1 MKSFDPAPH
10 EFWANLLFDQ
20 HDLDPFFAL
29 DRTVKDHDGSGLE
42 AFHDDGEQWRAR
54 LSYQES
60 NIVNPGDE
68 TPHGTPFSL
77 ETIREYRLKV
87 ERHPDEDPVGEQS
100 FTAHIAPRWQGMEG
114 EKDDGTTTEIS
125 VPEGFR
131 EGINVRLN
139 GSNIGF
145 RRYHLL
151 LTKAFA
157 VFGIDTRYVRDPH
170 PFSNIQDAELYGRL
184 DRDLSGPVH
193 ARDGPI
199 AQMGHLLEGDR
210 RGYRKVVQNDDD
222 NHDRNLPG
230 FYHTVTLDPRR
241 VREAFPSH
249 SMAKEIK
256 HYYAKEALS
265 MPDDHPLRHP
275 KVGVSL
281 QSSRMDETVYWD
293 DLETLEHELE
303 QTLVSVL
310 ADAGI
315 DVAPEHGN
323 GPFVEDAYFEVEI
336 SADGPDPVTLDLTE
350 LKQEQEHIVV
360 RHLADGFSPCQEEA
374 LETLVSDGGE
384 ISPNDIAQENGR
396 HVESV
401 RRALRD
407 LDELVDRGYSKV
419 ELRSEYVADL
429 VSTAVNEARESVGR
443 ALEATAKAERAAER
457 GLDETMSAF
466 VAWASRHGVDVK
478 DARDARLRLRFG
490 DLPDSQLR
498 RAVKNGY
505 ELWLEAGMP
514 AERYRSARLDLGEGG
529 FAEAW
534 RYLR

>member
-1 MKSFDPAPH
+1 MKSIDPAPH
-10 EFWANLLFDQ
+10 EFWANLLFDE
-20 HDLDPFFAL
+20 HELDPFFAL

-42 AFHDDGEQWRAR
+42 AFTDDGERWRAR

-60 NIVNPGDE
+60 NIVNPGSE
-68 TPHGTPFSL
+68 TQQGTRFDL

-87 ERHPDEDPVGEQS
+87 ERHPEEDPTGQQS
-100 FTAHIAPRWQGMEG
+100 FTAHIAPRWDGMKG
-114 EKDDGTTTEIS
+114 ERNDGTTTEIS
-125 VPEGFR
+125 VPDGF
-131 EGINVRLN
+131 EGINARMK
-139 GSNIGF
+139 GSNISF

-170 PFSNIQDAELYGRL
+170 PMSNIQDGELYVRL
-184 DRDLSGPVH
+184 DDDLSGPVH

-199 AQMGHLLEGDR
+199 AQMGHLLESDR
-210 RGYRKVVQNDDD
+210 RGYRKVVQDDD
-222 NHDRNLPG
+222 DDHDRNLPG
-230 FYHTVTLDPRR
+230 YYHTVTLGPRR

-249 SMAKEIK
+249 SRAKEIK
-256 HYYAKEALS
+256 HYYAREALS
-265 MPDDHPLRHP
+265 KPDDHPLRHP

-281 QSSRMDETVYWD
+281 QASRMDGTVYWD
-293 DLETLEHELE
+293 DLADLEHELE
-303 QTLVSVL
+303 QALLSVL

-315 DVAPEHGN
+315 DLAPEHGD
-323 GPFVEDAYFEVEI
+323 GPYVEDPYFPVEI
-336 SADGPDPVTLDLTE
+336 SRDGPDPVSLDLTE

-374 LETLVSDGGE
+374 LETLVTDGGE
-384 ISPNDIAQENGR
+384 ISPADIADDNGR

-401 RRALRD
+401 RRALRG
-407 LDELVDRGYSKV
+407 LDDLVDRGYAKV

-429 VSTAVNEARESVGR
+429 VSTAVNEARESVNR

-490 DLPDSQLR
+490 DLPDQQLR
-498 RAVKNGY
+498 RAVRNGY

-514 AERYRSARLDLGEGG
+514 AERYRSARLDLGEAG
-529 FAEAW
+529 FADAW
-534 RYLR
+534 RYLG